1 MSVAEILSLA
11 AGYAWG
17 LPLVIL
23 LIGAGIFFTFRMY
36 GVQLRTFVHAI
47 KVIAGK
53 FDDPKHKGQIS
64 HLQALSAALSATV
77 GLGNI
82 AGVAVAVTMG
92 GPGAVFWMWVAGFFG
107 MATKFT
113 TCTLAV
119 MYRKVDERGVTSG
132 GPMYFIRLGLGNKW
146 KIVAAAFALLGAI
159 ASFGGG
165 NMFQSNQTA
174 AILFEEYGVPVWL
187 TGIVFAIGVATVIIG
202 GIRRIGAVA
211 SKLVPFMAI
220 VYVLGATAIILMNLG
235 EVPDMLWRIVH
246 DAFTGTAAVGGFA
259 GVAFREVL
267 VGGVRRAVF
276 SNEAGLGSAPIAHSA
291 AKTDEPIREGVVAML
306 GPFIDTILICTMTA
320 VVILL
325 SGLWKD
331 PAVTGGEV
339 TGIRLTVAA
348 FDSGMKGFGRLFVA
362 TAVFLF
368 AFSTAISWSYYGE
381 KCTEYLFGEKA
392 VLPYKAIFVICVF
405 MGAIWSLG
413 PVIDFSDT
421 MLALMAVPNLLGTL
435 ALSPRVARATK
446 EYLTRLSKGEFYVK
460 AAGGWRSTK
469 VDTSDQDI

>member
-1 MSVAEILSLA
+1 MSVADILA
-11 AGYAWG
+11 AAANYAWG

-23 LIGAGIFFTFRMY
+23 LVGAGILFTTQMM
-36 GVQLRTFVHAI
+36 GVQIRAFWHSL

-53 FDDPKHKGQIS
+53 FDDPKHKGQIT

-92 GPGAVFWMWVAGFFG
+92 GPGAVFWMWIAGFFG

-119 MYRKVDERGVTSG
+119 MYRKVDDQGRTSG
-132 GPMYFIRLGLGNKW
+132 GPMYFIRLGLGENW
-146 KIVAAAFALLGAI
+146 KFVAGAFALLGAI

-174 AILFEEYGVPVWL
+174 TILAEEFGVPVWI
-187 TGIVFAIGVATVIIG
+187 TGIIFAAGVAAVIIG
-202 GIRRIGAVA
+202 GIKRIGAVA
-211 SKLVPFMAI
+211 SKLVPFMAA
-220 VYVLGATAIILMNLG
+220 VYCLGSIFIIILHLG
-235 EVPDMLWRIVH
+235 DVPHMLYQIVH
-246 DAFTGTAAVGGFA
+246 DAFTGTAAIGGFT

-291 AKTDEPIREGVVAML
+291 ARTDEPIREGVVAML
-306 GPFIDTILICTMTA
+306 GPFIDTIVICTMTA

-325 SGLWKD
+325 SGLWTD
-331 PAVTGGEV
+331 PSVTGGQV

-348 FDSGMKGFGRLFVA
+348 FDSGMHGFGRYFVA
-362 TAVFLF
+362 IAVFLF

-381 KCTEYLFGEKA
+381 KCVEYLFGEKA
-392 VLPYKAIFVICVF
+392 IFPYKSLFVFCVF
-405 MGAIWSLG
+405 LGAVWSLG
-413 PVIDFSDT
+413 PVINFSDT
-421 MLALMAVPNLLGTL
+421 MLAMMAIPNLIGTI

-446 EYLTRLSKGEFYVK
+446 DYLARLRKGDFYVQAK
-460 AAGGWRSTK
+460 GGWKTTK
-469 VDTSDQDI
+469 VDTSDMDI